1 MQSLM
6 EQEKARKLQELP
18 KLRPAD
24 QIDISE
30 KQLELLKD
38 IFDSIPKASGG
49 KDTINVL
56 TFFLTIRK
64 DPQIRQINSA
74 IARDPEGC
82 SRIQRETF
90 QEVFDRMERELQQK
104 QVDWSTIVEFFT
116 KRGRPLSK
124 DEIQKLAEEDRR
136 QREQEEMKIRAE
148 EEADRRRNQRI
159 TGDIEEDEDFDAF
172 EMRQKAEAMD
182 DMEEMAQGD
191 DPEEDEYDDE
201 LERQEGD
208 EEDEDYDGNRSTGES
223 NGATLSG
230 TKLT

>member
-1 MQSLM
+1 
-6 EQEKARKLQELP
+6 
-18 KLRPAD
+18 
-24 QIDISE
+24 
-30 KQLELLKD
+30 
-38 IFDSIPKASGG
+38 
-49 KDTINVL
+49 
-56 TFFLTIRK
+56 
-64 DPQIRQINSA
+64 
-74 IARDPEGC
+74 
-82 SRIQRETF
+82 
-90 QEVFDRMERELQQK
+90 
-104 QVDWSTIVEFFT
+104 
-116 KRGRPLSK
+116 
-124 DEIQKLAEEDRR
+124 
-136 QREQEEMKIRAE
+136 MKIRAE

-230 TKLT
+230 TKLTQQDYAKRSQSAKVKKGKYGVTVPSPFGFDMRDKTKTKGIREKKIDQMIAEKKIEENNLIKHQFRSKPIPPSVLIPRYQSIIEADIARK